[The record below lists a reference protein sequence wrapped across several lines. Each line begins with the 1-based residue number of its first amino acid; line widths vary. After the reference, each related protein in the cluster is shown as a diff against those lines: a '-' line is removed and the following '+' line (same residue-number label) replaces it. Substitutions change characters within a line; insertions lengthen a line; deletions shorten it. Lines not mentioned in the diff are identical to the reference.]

1 MEEIAIHW
9 TVFVFHGQYWIII
22 GENRSILSND
32 VKQVYTAGL
41 DSLVDV
47 MIRVIGRNW
56 SENTLEPGIPGLE
69 ELCTKQETLGLDFFF
84 SHRVAAPRK

>member
-47 MIRVIGRNW
+47 MIRVIGRN
-56 SENTLEPGIPGLE
+56 
-69 ELCTKQETLGLDFFF
+69 
-84 SHRVAAPRK
+84 